1 MLCADGRGEDA
12 TQKAGVGC
20 VRVTVCADWDL
31 LFCQLGV
38 GFLCVAMLVSCSWL
52 HVGLH
57 WNETE
62 SGIEGVLA
70 DEDSTVQQSN
80 SSDSKN
86 NSYSNAIQK
95 EITLP
100 SRLIY
105 YINRDS
111 ETPYHILDTRARH
124 QQKHDKAV
132 HLAQASF
139 QIEAFGSKF
148 ILDLTLNNDLL
159 SSNYVE
165 IHYEDGKPKF
175 SKGGEHCYYHGNI
188 RGIKDS
194 KVALSTCNGLHGM
207 FEDSTYLYLIEP
219 VELTHSAI
227 SRGVFE
233 EMKYL
238 ELMIV
243 NDHKMFKRHR
253 SSTAYTNN
261 FAKSVVNLVDAIY
274 KEQLNTRVV
283 LVAVETWTDRDRI
296 NIHPDPLQM
305 LHDFSKYRQH
315 YIKQHADAVH
325 LLSVII
331 LAYTIR
337 MEEFLQKG
345 FFPRGY
351 DCRYAVN
358 ECDIAEFCTGDSGQC
373 PPNLHKQDGYACDS
387 NQGRCY
393 NGECKTRDNQCKYIW
408 GSKSSGSDKF
418 CYEKLNTEGTTKG
431 NCGKDGDRWI
441 QCSKH
446 DVFCG
451 FLLCTNLT
459 KVPRVGQVQGE
470 IIPNSFYHQGR
481 IVDCS
486 GAHVLLDD
494 DTDLGYVEDG
504 APCGPQM
511 MCLDKKCLPIQSLNI
526 SSCPIGSNGKV
537 CSGHGVCSNEAT
549 CICNFSWA
557 GTDCS
562 IDDPVRDTGGKKEEG
577 PKGPSATNLIIGSIA
592 GAILVAAIVLGGT
605 GWGFKLSD
613 VHMNIRYCGVK
624 SISNEIKHQEKR
636 QAVFIIIGTPQ
647 DQVLGKEEDASS
659 FTWTGCTERIQIIK
673 GVDEQQRNECLNQ
686 FSNDINQ
693 CGPTD
698 FNKDKLVLLKHR
710 FFLGKGLCFQVQRL
724 KGAASESLE
733 KANGLLPS
741 CDTTDLGSRG
751 RIHCNMRLP
760 CSLLIMAVFCVTPF
774 LCHSQ
779 VDPLALGQAD
789 PQCWESSS
797 AVLLE
802 MRKPHISDSVSGFWD
817 FMIFLKSSE
826 NLKHGALFWDLAQ
839 LFWDIY
845 VDCVLSRTHGLGR
858 RQLTEAEQKI
868 ATLHSWFTGKNQ
880 GHYSNTSLMGNH

>member
-1 MLCADGRGEDA
+1 M
-12 TQKAGVGC
+12 
-20 VRVTVCADWDL
+20 
-31 LFCQLGV
+31 F
-38 GFLCVAMLVSCSWL
+38 
-52 HVGLH
+52 
-57 WNETE
+57 
-62 SGIEGVLA
+62 IEGVLA
-70 DEDSTVQQSN
+70 DEESTFQQN
-80 SSDSKN
+80 KSSSSSKN
-86 NSYSNAIQK
+86 NSYSSAIQK

-105 YINRDS
+105 YINKDS

-124 QQKHDKAV
+124 QQKHNKAV
-132 HLAQASF
+132 HLSQASF

-188 RGIKDS
+188 RGVKDS
-194 KVALSTCNGLHGM
+194 KVALSTCNGLHSEWP
-207 FEDSTYLYLIEP
+207 FLS
-219 VELTHSAI
+219 ELQWLRRKRRKRA
-227 SRGVFE
+227 SRGIFE

-243 NDHKMFKRHR
+243 NDHKMFKKHR
-253 SSTAYTNN
+253 SSNAYTNN

-325 LLSVII
+325 LLSNVTFHYKRSSLSYFGGVCSVTRGVGVNEYGLP
-331 LAYTIR
+331 LAMAQELAQSLAQNLGIQWEPAARKPSMYMEVYHSRKFSKCSIAEYKEFLLRGGGACLFNRPTKLFETTECGNGYVEAGEECDCGFR
-337 MEEFLQKG
+337 MECYSDCCKKCSLSNG
-345 FFPRGY
+345 AHCSDGPCCNTSCLFFPRGY

-387 NQGRCY
+387 NQVC
-393 NGECKTRDNQCKYIW
+393 NDSQI
-408 GSKSSGSDKF
+408 SSSGSDKF
-418 CYEKLNTEGTTKG
+418 CYEKLNTEGTKKG

-504 APCGPQM
+504 APCGPHM

-562 IDDPVRDTGGKKEEG
+562 IDDPVRDTGNKKDEG

-605 GWGFKLSD
+605 GWGFK
-613 VHMNIRYCGVK
+613 
-624 SISNEIKHQEKR
+624 
-636 QAVFIIIGTPQ
+636 
-647 DQVLGKEEDASS
+647 
-659 FTWTGCTERIQIIK
+659 
-673 GVDEQQRNECLNQ
+673 
-686 FSNDINQ
+686 
-693 CGPTD
+693 
-698 FNKDKLVLLKHR
+698 
-710 FFLGKGLCFQVQRL
+710 
-724 KGAASESLE
+724 
-733 KANGLLPS
+733 
-741 CDTTDLGSRG
+741 
-751 RIHCNMRLP
+751 
-760 CSLLIMAVFCVTPF
+760 
-774 LCHSQ
+774 
-779 VDPLALGQAD
+779 
-789 PQCWESSS
+789 
-797 AVLLE
+797 
-802 MRKPHISDSVSGFWD
+802 
-817 FMIFLKSSE
+817 
-826 NLKHGALFWDLAQ
+826 
-839 LFWDIY
+839 
-845 VDCVLSRTHGLGR
+845 
-858 RQLTEAEQKI
+858 
-868 ATLHSWFTGKNQ
+868 
-880 GHYSNTSLMGNH
+880 

>member
-1 MLCADGRGEDA
+1 MLNIVNLCLML
-12 TQKAGVGC
+12 
-20 VRVTVCADWDL
+20 L
-31 LFCQLGV
+31 LFL
-38 GFLCVAMLVSCSWL
+38 LPY
-52 HVGLH
+52 LH
-57 WNETE
+57 WNETA
-62 SGIEGVLA
+62 GGTGGVLA
-70 DEDSTVQQSN
+70 DEENTFQQNKSSN
-80 SSDSKN
+80 SKN
-86 NSYSNAIQK
+86 NTYSNAIQK

-105 YINRDS
+105 YINRDP
-111 ETPYHILDTRARH
+111 ETPYHVLDTRARH

-194 KVALSTCNGLHGM
+194 KVALSTCNGLHS
-207 FEDSTYLYLIEP
+207 EWPYLS
-219 VELTHSAI
+219 ELQWLRRKRRKRAV

-233 EMKYL
+233 EIKYL

-243 NDHKMFKRHR
+243 NDHKMFKKHR
-253 SSTAYTNN
+253 SSNAYTNN

-283 LVAVETWTDRDRI
+283 LVAVETWTDRDHI
-296 NIHPDPLQM
+296 HIHPDPLKM

-325 LLSVII
+325 LLSNVTFHYKRSSLSYFGGVCSVTRGVGVNEYGLPLAMAQELAQSLAQNLGIQWEPAARKPSMYTDMESSFLI
-331 LAYTIR
+331 LCRFRVYHSRKFSKCSIAEYK
-337 MEEFLQKG
+337 EFLLRGGGACLFNRPTKVINMFVVSTSAKHCDEDECYADCCKKCSLSNG
-345 FFPRGY
+345 AHCSDGPCCNTSCLFFPRGY

-418 CYEKLNTEGTTKG
+418 CYEKLNTEGTKKG

-459 KVPRVGQVQGE
+459 RVPRVGQVQGE

-537 CSGHGVCSNEAT
+537 CSGHGICSNEAT

-562 IDDPVRDTGGKKEEG
+562 IDDPIRDTGSKKDEG
-577 PKGPSATNLIIGSIA
+577 PKVSMATNRLIGAVA
-592 GAILVAAIVLGGT
+592 GTILALGVIFGGT
-605 GWGFKLSD
+605 GWG
-613 VHMNIRYCGVK
+613 I
-624 SISNEIKHQEKR
+624 E
-636 QAVFIIIGTPQ
+636 
-647 DQVLGKEEDASS
+647 
-659 FTWTGCTERIQIIK
+659 
-673 GVDEQQRNECLNQ
+673 
-686 FSNDINQ
+686 
-693 CGPTD
+693 
-698 FNKDKLVLLKHR
+698 
-710 FFLGKGLCFQVQRL
+710 
-724 KGAASESLE
+724 
-733 KANGLLPS
+733 
-741 CDTTDLGSRG
+741 
-751 RIHCNMRLP
+751 
-760 CSLLIMAVFCVTPF
+760 
-774 LCHSQ
+774 
-779 VDPLALGQAD
+779 
-789 PQCWESSS
+789 
-797 AVLLE
+797 
-802 MRKPHISDSVSGFWD
+802 
-817 FMIFLKSSE
+817 
-826 NLKHGALFWDLAQ
+826 
-839 LFWDIY
+839 
-845 VDCVLSRTHGLGR
+845 
-858 RQLTEAEQKI
+858 
-868 ATLHSWFTGKNQ
+868 
-880 GHYSNTSLMGNH
+880 